1 MASGSSGRALVRLY
15 NSSLFCSSFARNV
28 SSRATAAISEDVA
41 GSTILTKPSAGSF
54 LQQARGLADG
64 PSAGMKNV
72 DEDVPSMPRLTSTG
86 TMGRRFYKKAHTKP
100 AEDGLGYLVLLDD
113 RVLKTPAKKP
123 LKVRNPALALA
134 IAAEWE
140 WQVRIR
146 NFMRDLG
153 FSGHIFCCFHGVYH
167 ILELKI
173 PAKKP

>member
-1 MASGSSGRALVRLY
+1 MASGSSGRALARLC
-15 NSSLFCSSFARNV
+15 NSSLFCSFFARNV
-28 SSRATAAISEDVA
+28 SSRATAAISNDVA
-41 GSTILTKPSAGSF
+41 GSTILTKPSVGSCF
-54 LQQARGLADG
+54 QQARGLADG
-64 PSAGMKNV
+64 PSAGMKNA

-86 TMGRRFYKKAHTKP
+86 TMGRRFYKKAHMKP

-146 NFMRDLG
+146 NLTHFR
-153 FSGHIFCCFHGVYH
+153 V
-167 ILELKI
+167 
-173 PAKKP
+173 

>member
-1 MASGSSGRALVRLY
+1 MASGSSGRALARLC
-15 NSSLFCSSFARNV
+15 NSSLFCSFFARDV
-28 SSRATAAISEDVA
+28 SSRATAAISNDVA
-41 GSTILTKPSAGSF
+41 GSTILTKPSIGSF
-54 LQQARGLADG
+54 FQQARGLADG
-64 PSAGMKNV
+64 PSAGMKNA

-86 TMGRRFYKKAHTKP
+86 TMGRRFYKKAHMKP

-146 NFMRDLG
+146 NLTRNLG
-153 FSGHIFCCFHGVYH
+153 FSGHVFCWSLRYFG
-167 ILELKI
+167 
-173 PAKKP
+173 ASD